1 MSTTYECTQ
10 NIDMVEIDDEWIIM
24 DTDHFKVTKVNAMG
38 AYILEGIREQKGI
51 EEIIETIAVDY
62 DVDANTVRLDTLAFI
77 EELKGIG
84 LIKDERTAFSNQ

>member
-1 MSTTYECTQ
+1 MSTTYECIQ

-38 AYILEGIREQKGI
+38 AYILERVREQKGI
-51 EEIIETIAVDY
+51 EEIIETIAADY
-62 DVDANTVRLDTLAFI
+62 SVDANTVRSDVLAFI

-84 LIKDERTAFSNQ
+84 LIKDERTASPHQ